1 MSNAA
6 APARAAVSRAAV
18 AAPRRGM
25 AGGPP
30 PKYTGW
36 EAQVREKLPK
46 DEHVVVA
53 ISGFYVG
60 LYGLSKILGA
70 LFSSP
75 PEAVVAAPVVAAVT
89 TATTSTDIPAGSG
102 DDFWQWLDGEGNMEK
117 YIATIDK
124 GE

>member
-1 MSNAA
+1 MFAARAMSNAA

-46 DEHVVVA
+46 DEHVSCYT
-53 ISGFYVG
+53 IRELEGKQ
-60 LYGLSKILGA
+60 SK
-70 LFSSP
+70 
-75 PEAVVAAPVVAAVT
+75 VH
-89 TATTSTDIPAGSG
+89 GSARRTPS
-102 DDFWQWLDGEGNMEK
+102 L
-117 YIATIDK
+117 
-124 GE
+124 

>member
-46 DEHVVVA
+46 DEHVSCYAGRRRGSSAKRTVVHA
-53 ISGFYVG
+53 AHLASN
-60 LYGLSKILGA
+60 
-70 LFSSP
+70 
-75 PEAVVAAPVVAAVT
+75 VVWLVLCCVKGWVA
-89 TATTSTDIPAGSG
+89 GY
-102 DDFWQWLDGEGNMEK
+102 L
-117 YIATIDK
+117 
-124 GE
+124 